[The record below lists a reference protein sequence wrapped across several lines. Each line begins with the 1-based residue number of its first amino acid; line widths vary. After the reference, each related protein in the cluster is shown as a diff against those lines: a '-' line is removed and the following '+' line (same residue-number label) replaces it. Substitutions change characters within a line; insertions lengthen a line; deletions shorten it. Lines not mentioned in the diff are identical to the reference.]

1 MICDSCVCHV
11 TRVLSRVVAP
21 YATDVSTAGT
31 ELEMLNEKMNALS
44 QVMPVLVVLVLVLM
58 MMLML
63 MTTLMI
69 MRSMNSF
76 TGKNVVG
83 KRAHKNQGA
92 APCNSNIF
100 AIHGIIA
107 TR

>member
-1 MICDSCVCHV
+1 
-11 TRVLSRVVAP
+11 
-21 YATDVSTAGT
+21 
-31 ELEMLNEKMNALS
+31 MLNENMNALS
-44 QVMPVLVVLVLVLM
+44 QVMPVLVVLVLM

-69 MRSMNSF
+69 MRPMNSF

-92 APCNSNIF
+92 ALCNSNIL